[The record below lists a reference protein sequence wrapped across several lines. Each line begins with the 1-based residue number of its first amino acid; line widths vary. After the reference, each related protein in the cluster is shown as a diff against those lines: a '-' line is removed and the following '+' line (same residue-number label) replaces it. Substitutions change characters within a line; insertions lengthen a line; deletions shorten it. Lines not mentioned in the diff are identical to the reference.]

1 MNFNTTSNE
10 NAILSKKIAELTKR
24 IASLEFDRKEHLAK
38 IESLNSDNDELKL
51 KNTQLSNDYDELKL
65 QNTQLSNDYD
75 ELKLKNTQLSNDYD
89 NMNHKYS
96 QMSKELADFDENKA
110 REINMQEDIFRRSVI
125 EDDNL
130 NNSKLLVKQNTL
142 NISTNNIST
151 NNISRVKSKNT
162 ADDTKIDITEK
173 LKQF

>member
-38 IESLNSDNDELKL
+38 IESLNSDN
-51 KNTQLSNDYDELKL
+51 
-65 QNTQLSNDYD
+65 D

>member
-24 IASLEFDRKEHLAK
+24 IASLEFDRKDHLAK

-51 KNTQLSNDYDELKL
+51 SNTQLSH
-65 QNTQLSNDYD
+65 DYD
-75 ELKLKNTQLSNDYD
+75 ELKLKNTQLSHNYD

-96 QMSKELADFDENKA
+96 QMSKELSDLDENKA
-110 REINMQEDIFRRSVI
+110 REINMQEDMFRRSVI

-130 NNSKLLVKQNTL
+130 NTSKLLIKQNNL

-151 NNISRVKSKNT
+151 HNISTHNISRVKSKNT

>member
-51 KNTQLSNDYDELKL
+51 KNTQLSH
-65 QNTQLSNDYD
+65 DYD
-75 ELKLKNTQLSNDYD
+75 ELKLKNTQLSHDYD

-96 QMSKELADFDENKA
+96 QMSKELSDLDENKA
-110 REINMQEDIFRRSVI
+110 REINMQEDVFRRSFI

-130 NNSKLLVKQNTL
+130 NTSKLLIKQNTL
-142 NISTNNIST
+142 NNSTNNIST

>member
-65 QNTQLSNDYD
+65 
-75 ELKLKNTQLSNDYD
+75 KNTQLSHDYD

>member
-51 KNTQLSNDYDELKL
+51 KNTQLSH
-65 QNTQLSNDYD
+65 
-75 ELKLKNTQLSNDYD
+75 DYD

-96 QMSKELADFDENKA
+96 QMSKELSDLDENKA
-110 REINMQEDIFRRSVI
+110 REINMQEDVFRRSFI

-130 NNSKLLVKQNTL
+130 NTSKLLIKQNTL
-142 NISTNNIST
+142 NNSTNNIST

>member
-38 IESLNSDNDELKL
+38 IESLNSDNNELKL
-51 KNTQLSNDYDELKL
+51 K
-65 QNTQLSNDYD
+65 NTQLSNDYD
-75 ELKLKNTQLSNDYD
+75 ELKLKNTQLSHDYD

-96 QMSKELADFDENKA
+96 QMSKELADLDENKA